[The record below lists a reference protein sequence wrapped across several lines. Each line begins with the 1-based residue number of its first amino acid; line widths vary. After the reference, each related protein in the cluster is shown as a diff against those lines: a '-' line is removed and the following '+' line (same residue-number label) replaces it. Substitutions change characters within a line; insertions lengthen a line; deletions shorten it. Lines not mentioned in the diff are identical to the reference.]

1 MERKISVFI
10 KPNAR
15 QEKIE
20 LSEDIFIVS
29 VQQPPIENRANLAL
43 IRLIAE
49 YFHVPKSNVRI
60 TSGFKSRR
68 KVIEI
73 KT

>member
-1 MERKISVFI
+1 MTKKISVFI
-10 KPNAR
+10 KPNSR
-15 QEKIE
+15 LEKIE
-20 LSEDIFIVS
+20 QSADTYIVS
-29 VQQPPIENRANLAL
+29 VQEPPIENRANLAL

-49 YFHVPKSNVRI
+49 YFHVPKSNIRI